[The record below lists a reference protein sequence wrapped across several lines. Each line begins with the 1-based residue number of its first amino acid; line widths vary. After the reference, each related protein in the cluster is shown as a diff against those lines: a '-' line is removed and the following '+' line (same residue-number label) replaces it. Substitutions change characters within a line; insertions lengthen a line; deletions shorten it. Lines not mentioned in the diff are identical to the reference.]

1 MALHDQHF
9 KCKMIKLV
17 QASGHTLEVANIRIK
32 RQTYKHRTSTNF
44 RPVKTLEQ
52 YKH

>member
-17 QASGHTLEVANIRIK
+17 QALGHTLEVANIRIK
-32 RQTYKHRTSTNF
+32 RRTYKHRTNTNF